1 VHLER
6 QTSIFIPS
14 AAAPRHPGLFGKVD
28 HMVCCNQGCGVSEL
42 GPLHSKG
49 EELMQDPTSP
59 LPRITQQGV
68 ALVDL
73 VIERVR
79 AAPYAIAG
87 ICGDYPLAEPHPL
100 APTALERLTLPSG
113 KPLPPSLKR
122 WLAFDASWLAQFGW
136 LSSLDE
142 PRLTPRRL
150 DEVVAD
156 GIEYPGWAKYYVRL
170 GDHFDECFL
179 LPPFSGET
187 CRLLVMSE
195 PDDWGEHPI
204 LEADVDDVPL
214 LDLAYPGL
222 DVYLASIVG
231 LAIPHRRDANVTST
245 TLFAVPLYRQRLTT
259 HAQHLF
265 GGQRE
270 VLVDPH
276 RPEGY
281 EWLPLGDEEAET
293 ESLDRDDGHPQE
305 GDEFPF

>member
-1 VHLER
+1 
-6 QTSIFIPS
+6 
-14 AAAPRHPGLFGKVD
+14 
-28 HMVCCNQGCGVSEL
+28 
-42 GPLHSKG
+42 
-49 EELMQDPTSP
+49 MQDPTSP
-59 LPRITQQGV
+59 VPRITQQGV

-79 AAPYAIAG
+79 ADPYTMAG
-87 ICGDYPLAEPHPL
+87 ICRDYPLTESHPL
-100 APTALERLTLPSG
+100 APRALERLTLPSG

-136 LSSLDE
+136 LNSLDE

-156 GIEYPGWAKYYVRL
+156 GLEYPGWAKYYVRL
-170 GDHFDECFL
+170 GDRFDECFL
-179 LPPFSGET
+179 LPPFSGEA

-195 PDDWGEHPI
+195 PDEWGEHPI
-204 LEADVDDVPL
+204 LEADVDDVPV
-214 LDLAYPGL
+214 LDLVYPGL

-231 LAIPHRRDANVTST
+231 LPIPRRRDVDVTST
-245 TLFAVPLYRQRLTT
+245 TLFAVPPYRRRLTR

-265 GGQRE
+265 GGPRE

-281 EWLPLGDEEAET
+281 ERLPLDDEEAEEE
-293 ESLDRDDGHPQE
+293 ESLERDDGHPQE
-305 GDEFPF
+305 GDKLPF